1 MNIYKLCWIVLLS
14 RNKETGSTNNHN
26 SQTRFQSKGIST
38 ASSEDEQLARIK
50 LERANKYLEA
60 FKHNEINL
68 TDRIRI
74 LEESK
79 QELKQQLS
87 NMQDSYDSLKSINKA
102 LIDKLK
108 CETWKWII
116 PSKAENKWVLQPDP
130 LPSYVLAM
138 QYNELLDNDDYDN
151 WIEQS
156 SEKMFQSVHS
166 TDENYI
172 GMVDNKPKVYMNKT
186 EAMACISK

>member
-1 MNIYKLCWIVLLS
+1 MRSIIPGNLRQLIRRLAIRNVNICKLCWIVLLS

-108 CETWKWII
+108 CEI
-116 PSKAENKWVLQPDP
+116 
-130 LPSYVLAM
+130 
-138 QYNELLDNDDYDN
+138 
-151 WIEQS
+151 
-156 SEKMFQSVHS
+156 
-166 TDENYI
+166 
-172 GMVDNKPKVYMNKT
+172 
-186 EAMACISK
+186 